1 MALSVSIERSRLTD
15 RDKTVPSFLL
25 SPSSLNDD
33 YFPPP
38 PSPFFCW
45 YLKYWIFF
53 GWVDWEREPRNGC
66 LLSVFWVSLL
76 GLLESPTG
84 HSTHTHTHLTVCAP
98 PLYLILMNLSRGKK
112 CRTVHFQL
120 HYFRCFL
127 PGGQRDTDFFVIFF
141 FSIGIW
147 NESRIEKRVL

>member
-33 YFPPP
+33 CFPPLP

-53 GWVDWEREPRNGC
+53 GWVDWERAKEW
-66 LLSVFWVSLL
+66 VFIISFLGVSPWTF
-76 GLLESPTG
+76 GIANWTQ
-84 HSTHTHTHLTVCAP
+84 HTHTHLTVCAP
-98 PLYLILMNLSRGKK
+98 PLYFILMNLSRGEK

-127 PGGQRDTDFFVIFF
+127 PGGQRDTVFFLLF

-147 NESRIEKRVL
+147 NESQREKRVL